1 MHHDSKNTALI
12 DAQIQLPEDESLKD
26 LTTRQIID
34 RKLTTNINLVVLLD
48 ENNKPIKHDAE
59 KNLYIGNDKS
69 RVVLSGDI
77 SGSSFNLRHFAGN
90 STILGDVRANRVVVY
105 NGILSLSGN
114 AGSINQIRTLILRS
128 KSVLDYVNGES
139 SHTYVDGN
147 IRLGRNVTIRIDADP
162 DGMPLD
168 DISYSGKFSVANYQ
182 LTIEP
187 GVNYIDMR
195 RLGADPKAFM
205 NFMANFVDQCN
216 KRFAQDGIVLRFPH
230 YLWDNTGGYGREI
243 KCTAQ
248 GCHLGNFVSS
258 ENSSNVTDVEPWRY
272 YLSFGGLILL
282 ILCFYG
288 WYYLHWFNFSCFKA
302 KEKK

>member
-1 MHHDSKNTALI
+1 
-12 DAQIQLPEDESLKD
+12 
-26 LTTRQIID
+26 
-34 RKLTTNINLVVLLD
+34 
-48 ENNKPIKHDAE
+48 
-59 KNLYIGNDKS
+59 
-69 RVVLSGDI
+69 
-77 SGSSFNLRHFAGN
+77 
-90 STILGDVRANRVVVY
+90 
-105 NGILSLSGN
+105 
-114 AGSINQIRTLILRS
+114 
-128 KSVLDYVNGES
+128 
-139 SHTYVDGN
+139 
-147 IRLGRNVTIRIDADP
+147 
-162 DGMPLD
+162 MPLD

-182 LTIEP
+182 LTVEP

-272 YLSFGGLILL
+272 YVSFGGLILL
-282 ILCFYG
+282 ILCSYG
-288 WYYLHWFNFSCFKA
+288 WYYLHWFTFSCFHS
-302 KEKK
+302 KEKN